1 MALTTSTNN
10 NQALLDAQLELW
22 HTTFAYMKSMAL
34 KSALDLGI
42 ADAIHS
48 HGGNATLAQIGSRA
62 TPTLHPSKIPCLRR
76 LMRVLTA
83 TGIFSAAHHDDAGGS
98 ELVYGLTPA
107 SQLLVGGSSS
117 LTPFVSLVLHGIFVS
132 PFLGLGTWFQQEHS
146 DPSLFEMTHG
156 QTAWDLNHHNPA
168 FGQLFNQGMV
178 CDSSF
183 IMDIVVKE
191 CGDVFRGLSSI
202 VDVAGGLGGAAMA
215 ILTAFPHVQCS
226 VLDLPHVTA
235 NAPASTS
242 VKYIAGD
249 MFENIPP
256 ADAVF
261 LKVHRPLLV
270 LFFKLFDL
278 ASIREFTLFLLC
290 CWRRW

>member
-1 MALTTSTNN
+1 MEKTIPPYPL
-10 NQALLDAQLELW
+10 
-22 HTTFAYMKSMAL
+22 
-34 KSALDLGI
+34 
-42 ADAIHS
+42 AIP
-48 HGGNATLAQIGSRA
+48 GEEEEIN
-62 TPTLHPSKIPCLRR
+62 PP
-76 LMRVLTA
+76 
-83 TGIFSAAHHDDAGGS
+83 
-98 ELVYGLTPA
+98 
-107 SQLLVGGSSS
+107 
-117 LTPFVSLVLHGIFVS
+117 
-132 PFLGLGTWFQQEHS
+132 
-146 DPSLFEMTHG
+146 EMTHG

-178 CDSSF
+178 CDSNF

-191 CGDVFRGLSSI
+191 CGDVFRGLRSI

-215 ILTAFPHVQCS
+215 ISTAFPHVQCS
-226 VLDLPHVTA
+226 VLDLPHVAT

-270 LFFKLFDL
+270 LFFL
-278 ASIREFTLFLLC
+278 IV
-290 CWRRW
+290 

>member
-1 MALTTSTNN
+1 M
-10 NQALLDAQLELW
+10 
-22 HTTFAYMKSMAL
+22 
-34 KSALDLGI
+34 
-42 ADAIHS
+42 
-48 HGGNATLAQIGSRA
+48 
-62 TPTLHPSKIPCLRR
+62 
-76 LMRVLTA
+76 
-83 TGIFSAAHHDDAGGS
+83 
-98 ELVYGLTPA
+98 
-107 SQLLVGGSSS
+107 
-117 LTPFVSLVLHGIFVS
+117 SLVLHGIFVS

-156 QTAWDLNHHNPA
+156 QTAWDLNDHNPA

-215 ILTAFPHVQCS
+215 ISTAFPHVQCS
-226 VLDLPHVTA
+226 VLDLPHVAA